1 MEELIDITKL
11 ELKKHKEFSTNLF
24 KNENINSFNLN
35 CNSLLN

>member
-11 ELKKHKEFSTNLF
+11 ELKKYKEFSTNLF